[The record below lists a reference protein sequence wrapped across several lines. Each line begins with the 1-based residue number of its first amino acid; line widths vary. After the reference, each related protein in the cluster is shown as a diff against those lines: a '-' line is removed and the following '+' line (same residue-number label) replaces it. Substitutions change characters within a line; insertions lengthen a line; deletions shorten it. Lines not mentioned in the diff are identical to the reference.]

1 LKQST
6 LGTFVLGEGMEAF
19 LEFVRANPWPVFA
32 AVLTLTVMVL
42 SQFIGNGGD
51 RTECSDVGGD

>member
-1 LKQST
+1 
-6 LGTFVLGEGMEAF
+6 MEAF
-19 LEFVRANPWPVFA
+19 LEFVRTHPWPVFA

-51 RTECSDVGGD
+51 GSEFPDVGGD